1 MSNVEII
8 NTFEDLKNLD
18 VCEDIKYIIVDHMRN
33 ICRYEQRKLNEQKC
47 LYYEKHKQTYY
58 IFYILSDMLSSC
70 RTMDYFMYSDF
81 EIVGRYFNRY
91 FQSRRE
97 TIEYFKNN
105 RNKFKLISKCA
116 RFYFTCSDD
125 YFKHKPID
133 EYIKVCGYRL
143 ILGNASGFI
152 LSNERV
158 DELIQ
163 FIDGWNI

>member
-1 MSNVEII
+1 MSDVEII
-8 NTFEDLKNLD
+8 NAFEDLKNLN
-18 VCEDIKYIIVDHMRN
+18 VCDDIKYIIVDHMRN
-33 ICRYEQRKLNEQKC
+33 ICRYEQRKLNEKKC
-47 LYYEKHKQTYY
+47 LYYEKNKQMYY
-58 IFYILSDMLSSC
+58 RFYTLSGMLYSC

-81 EIVGRYFNRY
+81 EIVGRYFDKY

-116 RFYFTCSDD
+116 RFYFTCDDD
-125 YFKHKPID
+125 YFKNKSRD
-133 EYIKVCGYRL
+133 KYIESFGSVWVS
-143 ILGNASGFI
+143 GNL

-158 DELIQ
+158 DEVLE